1 MLRLIVVVVL
11 AAGLAYCGS
20 TVKLGKRTF
29 FGHVRAIW
37 ATDEV
42 RELKEGVKDSAGPTV
57 TRVKRGVKKGIE
69 AAHEEDTGSA
79 GSGSSSGSGS
89 RVTPPPVLH

>member
-1 MLRLIVVVVL
+1 MIRLIIFLAL
-11 AAGLAYCGS
+11 AAGLAYAGA

-42 RELKEGVKDSAGPTV
+42 QDLKHGVEEKAGPAV
-57 TRVKRGVKKGIE
+57 EKVKRGVKAGIE
-69 AAHEEDTGSA
+69 AAEKDENGSA
-79 GSGSSSGSGS
+79 GSGSAAQ
-89 RVTPPPVLH
+89 PAPAN